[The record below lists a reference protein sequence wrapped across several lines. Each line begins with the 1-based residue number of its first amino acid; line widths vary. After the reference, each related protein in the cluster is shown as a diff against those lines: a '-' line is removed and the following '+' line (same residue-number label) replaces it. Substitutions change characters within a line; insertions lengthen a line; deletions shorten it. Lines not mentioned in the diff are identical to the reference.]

1 MSTEDFIIALF
12 MRVDSVIGDLDKH
25 PDAHLHP
32 SELVTLGLLFA
43 LKGTGSRA
51 FYRWLSNN
59 YRHWFPKLPE
69 RTRLF
74 RLLPPI
80 LRGPSTS
87 WPTRPPW
94 GWSIPMGLS

>member
-74 RLLPPI
+74 RLLAAHTAWTEYF
-80 LRGPSTS
+80 LAD
-87 WPTRPPW
+87 PTTL
-94 GWSIPMGLS
+94 GVADTMGLS